1 MVPSLAARCDVLLRS
16 ALAQVERRPPS
27 LEPHDHALALA
38 HAAGDRSLEANLLRQ
53 RARDRI
59 AAGGSVDLALAD
71 YAAGEAGFEALGIR
85 PLLAETHAEHGLL
98 LAQEGRLDDARD
110 QLVQGVNLYEE
121 MGMASAA
128 EAARNAL
135 ANR

>member
-1 MVPSLAARCDVLLRS
+1 
-16 ALAQVERRPPS
+16 
-27 LEPHDHALALA
+27 
-38 HAAGDRSLEANLLRQ
+38 
-53 RARDRI
+53 
-59 AAGGSVDLALAD
+59 VDLALAD
-71 YAAGEAGFEALGIR
+71 YAASEAGFEALGIR
-85 PLLAETHAEHGLL
+85 PLLAETRTEHGRL

-135 ANR
+135 ANL